1 MSSDI
6 ANIESTN
13 FDQPVTSED
22 PLLDALVAIT
32 RLRHRPFSA
41 QSLTAGLPLENG
53 KLTPPLFVRAAE
65 KAGFSSRH
73 VEKPLRD
80 ISTLVLPVVLLLKQG
95 NACILTETTVD
106 SEQATI
112 LYPEDIDSQ
121 AAKSISLDDLND
133 LYAGSCLYLKP
144 DKAPEADS
152 GDTPLSKHWFWS
164 TIKRSR
170 GIYAEVLVA
179 SLLIN
184 VFALVSPLFI
194 MNVYDRVVPNYAT
207 ETLWVLASGV
217 VIVIAFDLLMKSLR
231 GYFIDVAGKRAD
243 IVLSAKTFSRVM
255 DIKMS
260 ERPAR
265 VGSFANNLQE
275 FDGFREFFTST
286 TLVTLI
292 DLPFVIIFVLL
303 IYGIGGN
310 IALVPLIAIPLIILF
325 SFFVQRSLQEVVTAT
340 FTESARKHA
349 MLIESLTGLDAIK
362 GARAEGVMQ
371 RKWEGFNARLAR
383 LSLKSR
389 LLALITVNFTQVVQQ
404 LATVGIVA
412 AGVYAIIDGNLSVGG
427 LIACTILT
435 GRCLSPM
442 AQVAGIFNRYYQS
455 VAAYKA
461 INRIMSLPVERP
473 DGHKFLHRPDLDGAI
488 EFKNI
493 TFGYPGQ
500 QIPALSSVSF
510 RIRPGEKVGIIGK
523 MGSGKTTIQK
533 LMMNFYQPGEGS
545 ILVSGTDINQLDPS
559 DLRKTISYV
568 PQDVILFEGSIRDNI
583 VMSAPLSDDTAV
595 LKAAALSGLSEFI
608 DRHPEGY
615 DLNVG
620 ERGIRL
626 SGGQRQGV
634 AIARALLNQ
643 GQLLILD
650 EPTSGMDNTTEGV
663 FIDSLMPYLKDK
675 TMVLITHKSTMLRL
689 VDRLIVINEGQIVA
703 DGPRDHVIKALAGQ
717 RSS

>member
-1 MSSDI
+1 MT
-6 ANIESTN
+6 ST
-13 FDQPVTSED
+13 PTSNSKVKAVED
-22 PLLDALVAIT
+22 PLLDALVALT
-32 RLRHRPFSA
+32 RLQHRPFSA

-53 KLTPPLFVRAAE
+53 KLTPALFVRAAE
-65 KAGFSSRH
+65 KAGFTSIH
-73 VEKPLRD
+73 VVKELKE
-80 ISTLVLPVVLLLKQG
+80 ISALVLPVVLLLAEGK
-95 NACILTETTVD
+95 ACILTALAPQQN
-106 SEQATI
+106 QATI
-112 LYPEDIDSQ
+112 LFPEDINEQ
-121 AAKSISLDDLND
+121 KAQNISIEELAH
-133 LYAGSCLYLKP
+133 LYTGSCLYLKP
-144 DKAPEADS
+144 DLTPEA
-152 GDTPLSKHWFWS
+152 GTENTPLSKHWFWS

-184 VFALVSPLFI
+184 LFALVSPLFI

-243 IVLSAKTFSRVM
+243 IILSSKTFARVM

-260 ERPAR
+260 QRPAR

-292 DLPFVIIFVLL
+292 DLPFVLLFVLL
-303 IYGIGGN
+303 IYGIGGS
-310 IALVPLIAIPLIILF
+310 IALVPLTAIPLIILF
-325 SFFVQRSLQEVVTAT
+325 SFFIQRSLEGVITAT
-340 FTESARKHA
+340 FAESAKKHA
-349 MLIESLTGLDAIK
+349 LLIESLSGLDAIK

-389 LLALITVNFTQVVQQ
+389 LLALVTVNFTQVVQQ
-404 LATVGIVA
+404 LATVGIIT
-412 AGVYAIIDGNLSVGG
+412 AGVYAIIGGDLSVGG

-435 GRCLSPM
+435 GRSLAPM

-461 INRIMSLPVERP
+461 INRVMALPVERP
-473 DGHKFLHRPDLDGAI
+473 DGQKFLHRPDLDGAI
-488 EFKNI
+488 EFRNVS
-493 TFGYPGQ
+493 FSYPNQ
-500 QIPALSSVSF
+500 QTPAVSKISF
-510 RIRPGEKVGIIGK
+510 RIKPGEKIGIIGK

-533 LMMNFYQPGEGS
+533 LIMNFYQPDEGS
-545 ILVSGTDINQLDPS
+545 ILVSGTDINQLDPA
-559 DLRKTISYV
+559 DLRQTINYV
-568 PQDVILFEGSIRDNI
+568 PQDVMLFEGSVRENI
-583 VMSAPLSDDTAV
+583 AMSAPLSDDTAI
-595 LKAAALSGLSEFI
+595 LAAANIAGLGEFI

-620 ERGIRL
+620 ERGARL

-643 GQLLILD
+643 GHLLILD
-650 EPTSGMDNTTEGV
+650 EPTSGMDNATESL
-663 FIDSLMPYLKDK
+663 FITSLKPYIDQK
-675 TMVLITHKSTMLRL
+675 TMILITHKSTMLNL
-689 VDRLIVINEGQIVA
+689 IDRLIVVNEGQIVA
-703 DGPRDHVIKALAGQ
+703 DGPRDQVIKMLAG
-717 RSS
+717 SNKT

>member
-1 MSSDI
+1 M
-6 ANIESTN
+6 
-13 FDQPVTSED
+13 
-22 PLLDALVAIT
+22 LDALVALT
-32 RLRHRPFSA
+32 RLQHRPFSA

-53 KLTPPLFVRAAE
+53 KLTPALFVRAAE
-65 KAGFSSRH
+65 KAGFTSIH
-73 VEKPLRD
+73 VVKELKE
-80 ISTLVLPVVLLLKQG
+80 ISALVLPVVLLLAEGK
-95 NACILTETTVD
+95 ACILTALAPQQN
-106 SEQATI
+106 QATI
-112 LYPEDIDSQ
+112 LFPEDINEQ
-121 AAKSISLDDLND
+121 KAQNISIEELAH
-133 LYAGSCLYLKP
+133 LYTGSCLYLKP
-144 DKAPEADS
+144 DLTPEA
-152 GDTPLSKHWFWS
+152 GTENTLLSKHWFWS

-184 VFALVSPLFI
+184 LFALVSPLFI

-243 IVLSAKTFSRVM
+243 IILSSKTFARVM

-260 ERPAR
+260 QRPAR

-292 DLPFVIIFVLL
+292 DLPFVLLFVLL
-303 IYGIGGN
+303 IYGIGGS
-310 IALVPLIAIPLIILF
+310 IALVPLTAIPLIILF
-325 SFFVQRSLQEVVTAT
+325 SFFIQRSLEGVITAT
-340 FTESARKHA
+340 FAESAKKHA
-349 MLIESLTGLDAIK
+349 LLIESLSGLDAIK

-389 LLALITVNFTQVVQQ
+389 LLALVTVNFTQVVQQ
-404 LATVGIVA
+404 LATVGIIT
-412 AGVYAIIDGNLSVGG
+412 AGVYAIIGGDLSVGG

-435 GRCLSPM
+435 GRSLAPM

-461 INRIMSLPVERP
+461 INRVMALPVERP
-473 DGHKFLHRPDLDGAI
+473 DGQKFLHRPDLDGAI
-488 EFKNI
+488 EFRNVS
-493 TFGYPGQ
+493 FSYPNQ
-500 QIPALSSVSF
+500 QTPAVSKISF
-510 RIRPGEKVGIIGK
+510 RIKPGEKIGIIGK

-533 LMMNFYQPGEGS
+533 LIMNFYQPDEGS
-545 ILVSGTDINQLDPS
+545 ILVSGTDINQLDPA
-559 DLRKTISYV
+559 DLRQTINYV
-568 PQDVILFEGSIRDNI
+568 PQDVMLFEGSVRENI
-583 VMSAPLSDDTAV
+583 AMSAPLSDDTAI
-595 LKAAALSGLSEFI
+595 LAAANIAGLGEFI

-620 ERGIRL
+620 ERGARL

-643 GQLLILD
+643 GHLLILD
-650 EPTSGMDNTTEGV
+650 EPTSGMDNATESL
-663 FIDSLMPYLKDK
+663 FITSLKPYIDQK
-675 TMVLITHKSTMLRL
+675 TMILITHKSTMLNL
-689 VDRLIVINEGQIVA
+689 IDRLIVVNEGQIVA
-703 DGPRDHVIKALAGQ
+703 DGPRDQVIKMLAG
-717 RSS
+717 SNKT

>member
-1 MSSDI
+1 MT
-6 ANIESTN
+6 ST
-13 FDQPVTSED
+13 PTSNSKVKAVED
-22 PLLDALVAIT
+22 PLLDALVALT
-32 RLRHRPFSA
+32 RLQHRPFSA

-53 KLTPPLFVRAAE
+53 KLTPALFVRAAE
-65 KAGFSSRH
+65 KAGFTSIH
-73 VEKPLRD
+73 VVKELKE
-80 ISTLVLPVVLLLKQG
+80 ISALVLPVVLLLAEGK
-95 NACILTETTVD
+95 ACILTALAPQQN
-106 SEQATI
+106 QATI
-112 LYPEDIDSQ
+112 LFPEDINEQ
-121 AAKSISLDDLND
+121 KAQNISIEELAH
-133 LYAGSCLYLKP
+133 LYTGSCLYLKP
-144 DKAPEADS
+144 DLTPEA
-152 GDTPLSKHWFWS
+152 GTENTLLSKHWFWS

-184 VFALVSPLFI
+184 LFALVSPLFI

-243 IVLSAKTFSRVM
+243 IILSSKTFARVM

-260 ERPAR
+260 QRPAR

-292 DLPFVIIFVLL
+292 DLPFVLLFVLL
-303 IYGIGGN
+303 IYGIGGS
-310 IALVPLIAIPLIILF
+310 IALVPLTAIPLIILF
-325 SFFVQRSLQEVVTAT
+325 SFFIQRSLEGVITAT
-340 FTESARKHA
+340 FAESAKKHA
-349 MLIESLTGLDAIK
+349 LLIESLSGLDAIK

-389 LLALITVNFTQVVQQ
+389 LLALVTVNFTQVVQQ
-404 LATVGIVA
+404 LATVGIIT
-412 AGVYAIIDGNLSVGG
+412 AGVYAIIGGDLSVGG

-435 GRCLSPM
+435 GRSLAPM

-461 INRIMSLPVERP
+461 INRVMALPVERP
-473 DGHKFLHRPDLDGAI
+473 DGQKFLHRPDLDGAI
-488 EFKNI
+488 EFRNVS
-493 TFGYPGQ
+493 FSYPNQ
-500 QIPALSSVSF
+500 QTPAVSKISF
-510 RIRPGEKVGIIGK
+510 RIKPGEKIGIIGK

-533 LMMNFYQPGEGS
+533 LIMNFYQPDEGS
-545 ILVSGTDINQLDPS
+545 ILVSGTDINQLDPA
-559 DLRKTISYV
+559 DLRQTINYV
-568 PQDVILFEGSIRDNI
+568 PQDVMLFEGSVRENI
-583 VMSAPLSDDTAV
+583 AMSAPLSDDTAI
-595 LKAAALSGLSEFI
+595 LAAANIAGLGEFI

-620 ERGIRL
+620 ERGARL

-643 GQLLILD
+643 GHLLILD
-650 EPTSGMDNTTEGV
+650 EPTSGMDNATESL
-663 FIDSLMPYLKDK
+663 FITSLKPYIDQK
-675 TMVLITHKSTMLRL
+675 TMILITHKSTMLNL
-689 VDRLIVINEGQIVA
+689 IDRLIVVNEGQIVA
-703 DGPRDHVIKALAGQ
+703 DGPRDQVIKMLAG
-717 RSS
+717 SNKT

>member
-1 MSSDI
+1 MS
-6 ANIESTN
+6 NESTITHAN
-13 FDQPVTSED
+13 ADKAD
-22 PLLDALVAIT
+22 PLLDALVALT
-32 RLRHRPFSA
+32 QLQQRPFSA
-41 QSLTAGLPLENG
+41 QSLTAGLPLVNG
-53 KLTPPLFVRAAE
+53 RLTPPLFVRAAE

-73 VEKPLRD
+73 VERPLDD
-80 ISTLVLPVVLLLKQG
+80 ISELVLPVALLLTHG
-95 NACILTETTVD
+95 NVCILTAFSRETN
-106 SEQATI
+106 QAKI
-112 LYPEDIDSQ
+112 LFPEDFTKHTAQ
-121 AAKSISLDDLND
+121 NISVDELNQ
-133 LYAGSCLYLKP
+133 LYAGSCLYLKN
-144 DKAPEADS
+144 DKLSESDS
-152 GDTPLSKHWFWS
+152 GETRFAQHWFWS

-170 GIYAEVLVA
+170 GIYSEVLVA

-184 VFALVSPLFI
+184 IFALVSPLFI

-243 IVLSAKTFSRVM
+243 IILSAKTFSTVM

-292 DLPFVIIFVLL
+292 DLPFVLLFVLL
-303 IYGIGGN
+303 IFGIGGS

-325 SFFVQRSLQEVVTAT
+325 SFFVQRSLREVITAT
-340 FTESARKHA
+340 FNESARKHA
-349 MLIESLTGLDAIK
+349 LLIESLTGLDAIK

-371 RKWEGFNARLAR
+371 RKWEGFNARLAK

-435 GRCLSPM
+435 GRCLTPM

-455 VAAYKA
+455 IAAYKA
-461 INRIMSLPVERP
+461 IDRIMSLPVERP
-473 DGHKFLHRPDLDGAI
+473 DGHKFLHRPDLDGSL
-488 EFKNI
+488 EFRN
-493 TFGYPGQ
+493 
-500 QIPALSSVSF
+500 VSF
-510 RIRPGEKVGIIGK
+510 SYPNQQARALADVSFNVRQGERVGIIGK

-533 LMMNFYQPGEGS
+533 LMMSFYQPTEGS
-545 ILVSGTDINQLDPS
+545 ILVSGTDINQLDPT
-559 DLRKTISYV
+559 DLRQIVSYV
-568 PQDVILFEGSIRDNI
+568 PQDIMLFEGSIRENI
-583 VMSAPLSDDTAV
+583 IMSAPLSNDADV
-595 LKAAALSGLSEFI
+595 LRATKLAGLADFV
-608 DRHPEGY
+608 DQHPEGY

-620 ERGIRL
+620 ERGLRL

-643 GQLLILD
+643 GRLLLLD
-650 EPTSGMDNTTEGV
+650 EPTSGMDNTTEST
-663 FIDSLMPYLKDK
+663 FIDALAPSLENK
-675 TMVLITHKSTMLRL
+675 TLVLITHKSTMLRL
-689 VDRLIVINEGQIVA
+689 IDRLIVINEGKIVA
-703 DGPRDHVIKALAGQ
+703 DGPRDQVINALAGKP
-717 RSS
+717 S

>member
-1 MSSDI
+1 MSNEPTTID
-6 ANIESTN
+6 ANA
-13 FDQPVTSED
+13 DKAD
-22 PLLDALVAIT
+22 PLLDALVALT
-32 RLRHRPFSA
+32 QLQHRPFSA

-73 VEKPLRD
+73 VERPLDD
-80 ISTLVLPVVLLLKQG
+80 ISELVLPVALLLTHG
-95 NACILTETTVD
+95 NVCILTAFTHETN
-106 SEQATI
+106 QAKI
-112 LYPEDIDSQ
+112 LFPEDF
-121 AAKSISLDDLND
+121 AKHTAQDISVDELNL
-133 LYAGSCLYLKP
+133 LYAGSCLYLKN
-144 DKAPEADS
+144 DK
-152 GDTPLSKHWFWS
+152 LSESDPGETRFAQHWFWS

-170 GIYAEVLVA
+170 GIYSEVLVA

-184 VFALVSPLFI
+184 IFALVSPLFI

-243 IVLSAKTFSRVM
+243 IILSAKTFSTVM

-292 DLPFVIIFVLL
+292 DLPFVLIFVLL
-303 IYGIGGN
+303 IFGIGGS

-325 SFFVQRSLQEVVTAT
+325 SFFVQRSLQEVITAT
-340 FTESARKHA
+340 FNESARKHA
-349 MLIESLTGLDAIK
+349 LLIESLTGLDAIK

-371 RKWEGFNARLAR
+371 RKWEGFNARLAK

-435 GRCLSPM
+435 GRCLTPM
-442 AQVAGIFNRYYQS
+442 AQIAGIFNRYYQS
-455 VAAYKA
+455 IAAYKA
-461 INRIMSLPVERP
+461 IDRIMSLPVERP
-473 DGHKFLHRPDLDGAI
+473 VGHKFLHRPDLDGSL
-488 EFKNI
+488 EFRN
-493 TFGYPGQ
+493 
-500 QIPALSSVSF
+500 VSF
-510 RIRPGEKVGIIGK
+510 SYPDQQARALADVSFNVRQGERVGIIGK

-533 LMMNFYQPGEGS
+533 LMMNFYQPTEGS
-545 ILVSGTDINQLDPS
+545 ILVSGTDINQLDPT
-559 DLRKTISYV
+559 DLRQIVSYV
-568 PQDVILFEGSIRDNI
+568 PQDIMLFEGSIRENI
-583 VMSAPLSDDTAV
+583 IMSAPLSNDADV
-595 LKAAALSGLSEFI
+595 LRATKLAGLADFV
-608 DRHPEGY
+608 DQHPEGY

-620 ERGIRL
+620 ERGLRL

-643 GQLLILD
+643 GRLLLLD
-650 EPTSGMDNTTEGV
+650 EPTSGMDNTTESI
-663 FIDSLMPYLKDK
+663 FIDALAPSLDGK
-675 TMVLITHKSTMLRL
+675 TVVLITHKSTMLRL
-689 VDRLIVINEGQIVA
+689 IDRLIVINEGKIVA
-703 DGPRDHVIKALAGQ
+703 DGPKDQVIKALAGKP
-717 RSS
+717 S